1 MKWLL
6 ILLCIIGFY
15 SNIGPHSNSY
25 DQDKE
30 VYYGTWKGES
40 QWIITEVKFEEEG
53 VVEVKFSQINTS
65 KYIERTGIWQVKEK
79 MVQLSLNYEETPD
92 YSLNIKNV
100 GKWYKHTFTII
111 GKNKGIL
118 IDDNA
123 STYIVYKVRDK
134 KGKRIKRLKKRI

>member
-15 SNIGPHSNSY
+15 SNSY
-25 DQDKE
+25 SQDKE

-40 QWIITEVKFEEEG
+40 QWIITEVKFEEGGE
-53 VVEVKFSQINTS
+53 VEVKFGQINTS
-65 KYIERTGIWQVKEK
+65 KYIERSGMWQVEEK
-79 MVQLSLNYEETPD
+79 MAKLSLNYEETQD

-100 GKWYKHTFTII
+100 DKWYKHKFTII
-111 GKNKGIL
+111 GKNKAIL

-123 STYIVYKVRDK
+123 STYTVYKVRDK
-134 KGKRIKRLKKRI
+134 KGKRIKRSKKII